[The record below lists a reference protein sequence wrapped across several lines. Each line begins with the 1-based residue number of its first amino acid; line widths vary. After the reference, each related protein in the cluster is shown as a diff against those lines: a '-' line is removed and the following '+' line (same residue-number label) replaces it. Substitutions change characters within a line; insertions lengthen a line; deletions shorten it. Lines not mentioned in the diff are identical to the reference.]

1 MGALNLGEL
10 RAAGVFVDR
19 LLETIM
25 SAAVGGVVEG
35 APFPATATPTPSC
48 IATETPSFHRC
59 CPHRR
64 RYLSRAVSPRF
75 ARASS
80 CRLSAVFRSCSDPTH
95 CR

>member
-35 APFPATATPTPSC
+35 APF
-48 IATETPSFHRC
+48 
-59 CPHRR
+59 
-64 RYLSRAVSPRF
+64 LS
-75 ARASS
+75 
-80 CRLSAVFRSCSDPTH
+80 LIH
-95 CR
+95 I